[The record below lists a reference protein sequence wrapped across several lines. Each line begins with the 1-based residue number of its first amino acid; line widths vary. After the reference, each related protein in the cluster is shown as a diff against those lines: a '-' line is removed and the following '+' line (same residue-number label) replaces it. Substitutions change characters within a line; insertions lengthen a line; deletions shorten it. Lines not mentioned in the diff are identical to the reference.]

1 MNAHPSSP
9 IRIAAA
15 STALLCVLTA
25 CGDASQD
32 PTSAEG
38 GATSLSVSFVAQGA
52 ALKTNAAGNAV
63 LVGTSADTM
72 VISRVQLVLDK
83 VQLRKSGVAACPD
96 SMSVSSQRGRSSD
109 DRGCSRM
116 DLGPMLLDLPLTGA
130 ATSLLGVTVPA
141 GTYRSLEFELDDIN
155 TSSRATQA
163 EKDVLVA
170 HPEFRN
176 ATVRVTGTYKGTAFT
191 FVSKAQAEVEF
202 EFEPSLVVKAGV
214 NDNVS
219 ITLDL
224 GSWFKQASG
233 AVLAP
238 TVANQVA
245 IDQNILNSFSAFGD
259 RDSDG
264 REDSGRGRNRG
275 RGTGK
280 DD

>member
-1 MNAHPSSP
+1 MNVRPTSP
-9 IRIAAA
+9 IRVAAA
-15 STALLCVLTA
+15 STALFCLLTA

-32 PTSAEG
+32 PTSAGG
-38 GATSLSVSFVAQGA
+38 GATSLSVSFVAQGT

-72 VISRVQLVLDK
+72 VITRVQLVLDK
-83 VQLRKSGVAACPD
+83 VKLRKSGVAACPD
-96 SMSVSSQRGRSSD
+96 SMSASSQRGRSSD

-141 GTYRSLEFELDDIN
+141 GAYRSLEFELDDIN
-155 TSSRATQA
+155 ASSRATQA
-163 EKDVLVA
+163 EKDFLAA

-238 TVANQVA
+238 TVANQAA
-245 IDQNILNSFSAFGD
+245 IDQNIINSFSAFGD
-259 RDSDG
+259 RDGDA
-264 REDSGRGRNRG
+264 REDSGRGRHRG